1 MDSLIFYREDAL
13 KPVGGPAGYLY
24 NIKKIRDEQ
33 KDKNIHF
40 LTGNCKESSLGY
52 LIKYSVFMPRII
64 LSRIIKEND
73 AILNVRK
80 AIYKSKI
87 SGRIELN
94 KYSAI
99 HFHSV
104 LDLYS
109 QKKNLENYKGKIIFT
124 SHSPKTFYKELI
136 EDYITEEEYK
146 KNKDII
152 DKVEEM
158 DRYAFERADYII
170 FPCPGAEEPYYHSW
184 PLYEKLRDES
194 KIKYLPTGIIPAV
207 CKKSRKEV
215 RTELNIPEDAIVLS
229 FVGRHNKVKG
239 YDNLI
244 KIFSK
249 LDNVYVVCCGNIGGI
264 TPPKSNR
271 WIEVGWTTDPYSYV
285 GASDIYMLPNRETY
299 FDIAMLQTLSIGKCS
314 VISNT
319 GGNKEFV
326 NTSGVKLYDS
336 VNDAVRCI
344 NSFISLSRDE
354 RIELEQAQREEFREK
369 YIAKVFYEKYK
380 ETLSEILKE
389 ENND

>member
-40 LTGNCKESSLGY
+40 LTGNYKESSLGY
-52 LIKYSVFMPRII
+52 LIKYSMFVPRII

-80 AIYKSKI
+80 VIYKSKI

-146 KNKDII
+146 KNRDIL

-184 PLYEKLRDES
+184 SLYEKLRDES

-207 CKKSRKEV
+207 CKKTRTEV

-239 YDNLI
+239 YDNLMQ
-244 KIFSK
+244 IFSK
-249 LDNVYVVCCGNIGGI
+249 LDNVYVVCCGNIGDI
-264 TPPKSNR
+264 IPPKSNR

-336 VNDAVRCI
+336 VDGAVKCI

-354 RIELEQAQREEFREK
+354 RIMLEQKQREEFREK
-369 YIAKVFYEKYK
+369 YIIEIFYEKYK
-380 ETLSEILKE
+380 ETLREILKE